1 MTEQKKTRRQKLE
14 EFLAGNPNDA
24 FTLYGL
30 ALECVNTGDFPA
42 AESYFRSLLRSNPDY
57 VPGYQMY
64 AQSLAQND
72 RAEDAKSILNQ
83 GIQAATRLGNQ
94 HARSEMEALLSD
106 LG

>member
-14 EFLAGNPNDA
+14 EFLAGKPNDA
-24 FTLYGL
+24 LTLYGL

-42 AESYFRSLLRSNPDY
+42 AESYFRFLLRSNPDY

-72 RAEDAKSILNQ
+72 RAEDAKTILSQ

>member
-14 EFLAGNPNDA
+14 ELLAKNPTDA

-30 ALECVNTGDFPA
+30 ALECGNSGDFTA
-42 AESYFRSLLRSNPDY
+42 AENHFRALLTSNPDY

-64 AQSLAQND
+64 AQTLAQNN
-72 RAEDAKSILNQ
+72 RADDAKAILAD
-83 GIQAATRLGNQ
+83 GIQAAARVGNQ
-94 HARSEMEALLSD
+94 HARSEMEALLTD